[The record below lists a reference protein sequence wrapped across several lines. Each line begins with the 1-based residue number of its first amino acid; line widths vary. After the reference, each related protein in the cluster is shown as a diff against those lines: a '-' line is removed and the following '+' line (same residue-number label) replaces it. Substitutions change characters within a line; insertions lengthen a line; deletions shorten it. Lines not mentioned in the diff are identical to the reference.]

1 MYPSLVFPS
10 GVAMIP
16 LCKVWEW
23 YKNIKNKI
31 IKYVRIKDQIVQ
43 GQVQFVEAYHTSK

>member
-23 YKNIKNKI
+23 YKNINKI